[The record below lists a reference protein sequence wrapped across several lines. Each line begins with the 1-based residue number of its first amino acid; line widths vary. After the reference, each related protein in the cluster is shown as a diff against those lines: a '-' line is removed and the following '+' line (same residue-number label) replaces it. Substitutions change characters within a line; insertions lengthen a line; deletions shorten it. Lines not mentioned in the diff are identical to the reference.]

1 VSQETQ
7 APPKVQVSFTV
18 LASAL
23 VRTLFLQTVWNFER
37 YLNYGVAYVLSPVIR
52 CLYPKEER
60 GEALSRHLDYFNTH
74 PYMGSFILGAVIK
87 MEEERAQSPESN
99 QKQKE
104 EEINAL
110 KVGMMGPLA
119 AMGDNFFWATIRPY
133 CGLMAVTLVLTH
145 ALGTKLESWTVP
157 LLFLVSFN
165 IVHLGMRFL
174 GFRLGYRKG
183 DQVVLSLRRFGF
195 QEAIRGVRIA
205 SVLLVAVLIVFVN
218 RTDLEDRPGLFL
230 MKLGFFCAILILFTF
245 ALHRK
250 ISPGHLFYS
259 VILFALM
266 LAYWPELSVTPD
278 LPGTPSPAGSLSVG
292 IKVIPETTPVP
303 GLFVK

>member
-1 VSQETQ
+1 MGLP
-7 APPKVQVSFTV
+7 A

-23 VRTLFLQTVWNFER
+23 LRTLFLQTVWNFER
-37 YLNYGVAYVLSPVIR
+37 YLNYGVAYVLSPVVR
-52 CLYPKEER
+52 RLYPKDER
-60 GEALSRHLDYFNTH
+60 GEVLSRHLDYFNTH
-74 PYMGSFILGAVIK
+74 PYMGAFILGAVIK
-87 MEEERAQSPESN
+87 MEEERAQMPKAN

-133 CGLMAVTLVLTH
+133 CGLMAVTLVMTH
-145 ALGTKLESWTVP
+145 ALGSKLESWAVP
-157 LLFLVSFN
+157 LLFLVLFN
-165 IVHLGMRFL
+165 IIHLGMRFL
-174 GFRLGYRKG
+174 GFSLGYRKG

-195 QEAIRGVRIA
+195 QEAIRGIRVA

-230 MKLGFFCAILILFTF
+230 MKLGFFCAILILFVF

-250 ISPGHLFYS
+250 ISPGHLFYA

-266 LAYWPELSVTPD
+266 LAYWPVLSVTPSMSGTTSSTGASSAGNA
-278 LPGTPSPAGSLSVG
+278 LIPGATP
-292 IKVIPETTPVP
+292 EP
-303 GLFVK
+303 GFSFK